1 MNAKLRQVNIKKFSF
16 TAVLF
21 IGLLGLVGL
30 QGCSSSSSP
39 ADTTPP
45 ITTDQNASGLF
56 TGGITLNSGTQRTD
70 LRAFVHEGRIIIFS
84 VSGHFLFDGQID
96 NITLDNYTATFDI
109 YELGVKTEPALAL
122 TGTVVSESK
131 VTVVITGT
139 TNLDGEITLD
149 YDALYERGAS
159 FARVDTDVVEFAGS
173 VMNTTPDATTN
184 NFDFSTATVYNMN
197 NFAAG
202 SPDLCLVDGTYGI
215 PDSSINI
222 YILDDAINA
231 SSAAGCTMSQS
242 PNYTGFAAAVD
253 GNFTDSTLLYAVT
266 NGENAQFA
274 ILEKRP

>member
-21 IGLLGLVGL
+21 IGLLSLVGL

-56 TGGITLNSGTQRTD
+56 AGGITLNSGTQRTD

-159 FARVDTDVVEFAGS
+159 FARVDTAVTEFRGDVFSTVPN
-173 VMNTTPDATTN
+173 VTTID
-184 NFDFSTATVYNMN
+184 FDFSSETRYRFSAFT
-197 NFAAG
+197 G
-202 SPDLCLVDGTYGI
+202 GDDLCRSNGTYV
-215 PDSSINI
+215 DNSSVNI
-222 YILDDAINA
+222 YVLDESLLKGLGSTA
-231 SSAAGCTMSQS
+231 CTMSET
-242 PNYTGFAAAVD
+242 PNYTGFAAAID
-253 GNFTDSTLLYAVT
+253 GDFTDSTLLYAVT

-274 ILEKRP
+274 ILAKFPL